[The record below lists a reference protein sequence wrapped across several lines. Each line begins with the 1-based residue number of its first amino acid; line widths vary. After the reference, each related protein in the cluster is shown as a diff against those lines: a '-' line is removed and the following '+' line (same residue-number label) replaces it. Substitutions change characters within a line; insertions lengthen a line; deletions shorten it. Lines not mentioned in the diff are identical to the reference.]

1 MGKESSKER
10 DREKGSDMV
19 RQSERERSRQRD
31 GCSGVAEVRR
41 WCND

>member
-1 MGKESSKER
+1 MGGESSKGR
-10 DREKGSDMV
+10 
-19 RQSERERSRQRD
+19 EREGRGQGEIEMEREGSRQRD